1 MANFVR
7 RMKRDLIYIYFN
19 ARITFRSN
27 TIYRAATVVQFFSQG
42 ILLVAMAALWKAMYQ
57 SDSSFGGHDF
67 NYMMGYWILS
77 ISLSQIYPLGVS
89 GALSQNVK
97 SGAVVFALLKPI
109 PIELQFFS
117 QALGGSLY
125 NLLFV
130 SLPLFLVGTL
140 LYQVQFYLAFH
151 QMLLALAFF
160 VSVYFFV
167 FSLEIAIGCLSYFTQ
182 SLWGIRTLKSS
193 VVSFLSGKLFP
204 IVLYPMVLRSVLQYL
219 PFAAMYYIPINL
231 MMEKFTGRVSVYF
244 IITLSSA
251 FFLFLFYFIISKLT
265 MRRIMIQGG

>member
-1 MANFVR
+1 MNFVR
-7 RMKRDLIYIYFN
+7 RIKRDLIYIYFN

-42 ILLVAMAALWKAMYQ
+42 ILLVAMAALWRAMYQ
-57 SDSSFGGHDF
+57 SDGSFGGHDF

-77 ISLSQIYPLGVS
+77 VSLSQIYPLGVS
-89 GALSQNVK
+89 GALSHKVK
-97 SGAVVFALLKPI
+97 SGGIVFSLLKPI

-125 NLLFV
+125 HLFFV
-130 SLPLFLVGTL
+130 SLPLFLVGIL
-140 LYQVQFYLAFH
+140 LYHVKFYLAPH
-151 QMLLALAFF
+151 QILLALGFF
-160 VSVYFFV
+160 VCVYLFIFA
-167 FSLEIAIGCLSYFTQ
+167 LEIAVGCLSYFTQ

-204 IVLYPMVLRSVLQYL
+204 IALYPVALRSVLQFL
-219 PFAAMYYIPINL
+219 PFAAMYYIPIRL
-231 MMEKFTGRVSVYF
+231 VMEKFTGEVRVYF

-251 FFLFLFYFIISKLT
+251 CFFLLLYVIISKLT